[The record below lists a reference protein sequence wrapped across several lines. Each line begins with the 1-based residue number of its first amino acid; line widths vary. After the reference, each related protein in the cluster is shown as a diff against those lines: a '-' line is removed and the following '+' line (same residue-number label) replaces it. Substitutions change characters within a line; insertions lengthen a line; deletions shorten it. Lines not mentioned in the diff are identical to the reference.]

1 MKRFLER
8 TIPRIWTRLFILTVL
23 AVLLTWIVI
32 ALAIQALQDARS
44 VISDINT
51 THVPDLTQ
59 TSQLSAQIA
68 DLAILSNELLFAT
81 SIQSSPIRTATTDLS
96 RFLVERLEKPEIEGE
111 TRAIVAQLDVIAR
124 RLDRMQRLEQAI
136 REDISRLRWLGVE
149 LEEETSALVADFSFN
164 IQAQTR
170 NIVTE
175 NNERKRAA
183 KARFLAQDIQSRD
196 RFSALA
202 SELSRLISVVFQI
215 ADATSRDQMKQ
226 LEDIYADSVSRVFS
240 MLRQD
245 SDRTE
250 FLTIQQSLSAL
261 EAVATGPEGLARHRQ
276 EWLSQRNEV
285 QAQLEHSFNA
295 LSRLQKSLQNDARDQ
310 RQALTATVQAFSL
323 QSGRRQSVLLI
334 ATVLA
339 LAGGFGILFLY
350 VRPVIIR
357 PMQKLTGAM
366 HAIASGQA
374 VRIDDFDQRHDEI
387 GQLTRAVH
395 AFQTSVH
402 ERDQAIAQLQ
412 ATQNE
417 LVQAG
422 KMAELGNLSAGISHE
437 LNQPLGAIKQRLH
450 LLQAAIATADTQ
462 AQARQT
468 AKISDLTDRMGRIIQ
483 HLRKFARRSE
493 YLRERVQLQP
503 LVQSALD
510 LMSPQ
515 FTEHGATPIIDPALS
530 TISFIGDPVLVE
542 QVIVNLLSNAS
553 DAIAQTGKAGE
564 IRIESHPAAEG
575 NIAFSVVDTGAGLG
589 ELEPDDIIEPFVTSK
604 PPGAGL
610 GLGLSISYNILKGL
624 GGDLVICSRR
634 NQGVRATV
642 TLPSGDLS
650 T

>member
-44 VISDINT
+44 VVSEIST

-96 RFLVERLEKPEIEGE
+96 RFLVERLEKPEVEGE
-111 TRAIVAQLDVIAR
+111 TREIVAQLDVIAQ

-136 REDISRLRWLGVE
+136 REDMSRLRWLGVE

-164 IQAQTR
+164 IQSQTR

-175 NNERKRAA
+175 NNENRRAA

-196 RFSALA
+196 QFSALA

-215 ADATSRDQMKQ
+215 ADASSHDQMKQ

-261 EAVATGPEGLARHRQ
+261 EAVTIGPEGLARHRQ

-310 RQALTATVQAFSL
+310 RQALAATVQAFSI
-323 QSGRRQSVLLI
+323 QSDRRQSVLLI

-357 PMQKLTGAM
+357 PMQNLTGAM

-374 VRIDDFDQRHDEI
+374 ARIDDFDQRHDEI

-422 KMAELGNLSAGISHE
+422 KMAALGNLSAGISHE

-450 LLQAAIATADTQ
+450 MLQAAIAAADTQ

-468 AKISDLTDRMGRIIQ
+468 AKISDLTDRMERIIQ

-503 LVQSALD
+503 LVQSAMG

-515 FTEHGATPIIDPALS
+515 FAEHGATPMIDSTLS

-575 NIAFSVVDTGAGLG
+575 NCAFSVVDTGAGLG
-589 ELEPDDIIEPFVTSK
+589 DLEPHDIIEPFVTSK
-604 PPGAGL
+604 PPARASGWACRFPITF
-610 GLGLSISYNILKGL
+610 SKGL
-624 GGDLVICSRR
+624 VVIS
-634 NQGVRATV
+634 
-642 TLPSGDLS
+642 
-650 T
+650 

>member
-1 MKRFLER
+1 M
-8 TIPRIWTRLFILTVL
+8 L

>member
-1 MKRFLER
+1 
-8 TIPRIWTRLFILTVL
+8 
-23 AVLLTWIVI
+23 
-32 ALAIQALQDARS
+32 
-44 VISDINT
+44 
-51 THVPDLTQ
+51 
-59 TSQLSAQIA
+59 
-68 DLAILSNELLFAT
+68 
-81 SIQSSPIRTATTDLS
+81 
-96 RFLVERLEKPEIEGE
+96 
-111 TRAIVAQLDVIAR
+111 
-124 RLDRMQRLEQAI
+124 MQRLEQAF

-196 RFSALA
+196 RFSALE

-323 QSGRRQSVLLI
+323 QSDRRQSVLLI

-339 LAGGFGILFLY
+339 LAGGVGILFLY

-422 KMAELGNLSAGISHE
+422 KMAALGNLSAGISHE

-450 LLQAAIATADTQ
+450 MLEAAIAAADTQ

-483 HLRKFARRSE
+483 HLRKFAHRSE

-553 DAIAQTGKAGE
+553 DAIAQTGNAGE

-624 GGDLVICSRR
+624 GGDLTICSRR

>member
-285 QAQLEHSFNA
+285 LAQLEHSFNA

-323 QSGRRQSVLLI
+323 QSDRRQSVLLI

-339 LAGGFGILFLY
+339 LAGGVGILFLY

-450 LLQAAIATADTQ
+450 LLQAAVATADTQ

-468 AKISDLTDRMGRIIQ
+468 AKISDLTDRMGSIIQ

-553 DAIAQTGKAGE
+553 DAIAQTGNAGE

-624 GGDLVICSRR
+624 GGDLAICSRR

>member
-111 TRAIVAQLDVIAR
+111 TREIVAQLDVIAR

-136 REDISRLRWLGVE
+136 REDMSRLRWLGVE

-276 EWLSQRNEV
+276 EWLSQRDEV

-374 VRIDDFDQRHDEI
+374 VRIGDFDQRHDEI

-450 LLQAAIATADTQ
+450 LLQAAIATSDTQ

-530 TISFIGDPVLVE
+530 TASFIGDPVLVE

-553 DAIAQTGKAGE
+553 DAIAQTGNAGE

-589 ELEPDDIIEPFVTSK
+589 ELEPGDIIEPFVTSK

-624 GGDLVICSRR
+624 GGDLAICSRR

>member
-111 TRAIVAQLDVIAR
+111 TREIVAQLDVIAR

-136 REDISRLRWLGVE
+136 REDMSRLRWLGVE

-202 SELSRLISVVFQI
+202 SELSRLISVVLQI

-468 AKISDLTDRMGRIIQ
+468 AKISDLTDRMGSIIQ

-624 GGDLVICSRR
+624 GGDLAICSRR

>member
-44 VISDINT
+44 VVSEIST

-81 SIQSSPIRTATTDLS
+81 SIQSSPIRTATSDLS

-111 TRAIVAQLDVIAR
+111 TREIVSQLDVIAQ
-124 RLDRMQRLEQAI
+124 RLNRMQRLEQAI
-136 REDISRLRWLGVE
+136 REDMSRLRWLGLE

-164 IQAQTR
+164 IQSQTR

-175 NNERKRAA
+175 NNESRRAA

-196 RFSALA
+196 QFSALA
-202 SELSRLISVVFQI
+202 SELSRLFSVVFQI
-215 ADATSRDQMKQ
+215 ADASSHDQMKQ

-261 EAVATGPEGLARHRQ
+261 EAVTIGPEGLARHRQ

-310 RQALTATVQAFSL
+310 RQALAATVQAFSL
-323 QSGRRQSVLLI
+323 QSDRRQSVLLI

-357 PMQKLTGAM
+357 PMQNLTGAM

-374 VRIDDFDQRHDEI
+374 ARIDDFDQRHDEI

-422 KMAELGNLSAGISHE
+422 KMAALGNLSAGISHE

-450 LLQAAIATADTQ
+450 MLQAAIAAADTQ

-468 AKISDLTDRMGRIIQ
+468 AKISDLTDRMERIIQ
-483 HLRKFARRSE
+483 HLRQFARRSE

-503 LVQSALD
+503 LVQSAMG
-510 LMSPQ
+510 LMSPR
-515 FTEHGATPIIDPALS
+515 FNEHGATPMIDSTLS

-575 NIAFSVVDTGAGLG
+575 NSAFSVVDTGAGLG
-589 ELEPDDIIEPFVTSK
+589 DLEPHDIIEPFVTSK

-634 NQGVRATV
+634 DQGVRATV

>member
-111 TRAIVAQLDVIAR
+111 TREIVAQLDVIAR

-136 REDISRLRWLGVE
+136 REDMSRLRWLGVE

-468 AKISDLTDRMGRIIQ
+468 AKISDLTDRMGSIIQ

-624 GGDLVICSRR
+624 GGDLAICSRR

>member
-111 TRAIVAQLDVIAR
+111 TREIVAQLDVIAR

-136 REDISRLRWLGVE
+136 REDMSRLRWLGVE

-323 QSGRRQSVLLI
+323 QSDRRQSVLLI

-468 AKISDLTDRMGRIIQ
+468 AKISDLTDRMGSIIQ

-553 DAIAQTGKAGE
+553 DAIAQTGNAGE

-589 ELEPDDIIEPFVTSK
+589 ELEPGDIIEPFVTSK

-624 GGDLVICSRR
+624 GGDLAICSRR

>member
-44 VISDINT
+44 VVSEIST

-111 TRAIVAQLDVIAR
+111 TREIVAQLDVIAQ

-136 REDISRLRWLGVE
+136 REDMSRLRWLGVE

-164 IQAQTR
+164 IQSQTR
-170 NIVTE
+170 KIVTE
-175 NNERKRAA
+175 NNENRRAA

-196 RFSALA
+196 QFSALA

-215 ADATSRDQMKQ
+215 ADASSHDQMKQ

-261 EAVATGPEGLARHRQ
+261 EAVTIGPEGLARHRQ

-310 RQALTATVQAFSL
+310 RQALAATVQAFSL
-323 QSGRRQSVLLI
+323 QSDRRQSVLLI

-357 PMQKLTGAM
+357 PMQNLTGAM

-374 VRIDDFDQRHDEI
+374 ARIDDFDQRHDEI

-422 KMAELGNLSAGISHE
+422 KMAALGNLSAGISHE

-450 LLQAAIATADTQ
+450 MLQAAIAAADTQ

-468 AKISDLTDRMGRIIQ
+468 AKISDLTDRMERIIQ

-503 LVQSALD
+503 LVQSAMG

-515 FTEHGATPIIDPALS
+515 FTEHGATPMIDSTLS

-575 NIAFSVVDTGAGLG
+575 NSAFSVVDTGAGLG
-589 ELEPDDIIEPFVTSK
+589 DLEPHDIIEPFVTSK

-634 NQGVRATV
+634 DQGVRATV